1 MEGINYDLEDKIN
14 LIYDYLYNL
23 NSKNCFSFDKITL
36 GKIGLDDIKLSLPS
50 DNQEEKEYWNKNKSD
65 ILNGRFKLI
74 SFDEKS
80 YNILLKRYSNQFPVN
95 VKVSFYKKPKSI
107 NLMEEPINNDSLFS
121 YILSQLVLA
130 KKTKHILLP
139 VINLDVNYSDIENFT
154 SDDSSNLIIKNGIL
168 NNYITD
174 KCCLQLREHFFR
186 TVNLEKYLSEHVC
199 SYKGLLF
206 QVIHTLAIIQKE
218 FEGFRHNNLILSNI
232 LVYLKKSSES
242 FVEYDGFKNDKF
254 FVPNVGFDIK
264 ITNFEHAVI
273 PKFYGLSNM
282 KNPNIK
288 FADQHN
294 PYYDLYVFLNDLLEG
309 TTKMSSY
316 SEGNKC
322 DVETKKFLDRII
334 PPHIRGLNQN
344 NFNKNMIIANPIEL
358 LYDSYFDEYINKPSK
373 NLVVDSITNHLYL
386 TGQKSSSK
394 PEFSTWMDS
403 DNYSVLG
410 NQDKIISN
418 YNIMNTKSNSQR
430 KIKKEKSDET
440 IKLSRISG
448 KNMGSRAAKI
458 LDEEDGDLVVNK
470 RILKQFDETG
480 ERLNR
485 INISEMIGGS
495 VEAAPY
501 KAEKNTPFLSNDQR
515 ETFKKRSAENPVR
528 EPPVILEQKVYDTS
542 QKPAP
547 KPQFPPSFIPLYD
560 QEGQIMDHLL
570 PYSNRVI
577 NQPPVQKVYNVS
589 LSNPVQ
595 GFTSINRIHE
605 DVLPGNQF
613 TFTSLTLYE
622 RKHLIDFLRNNIL
635 DNGDG
640 EEMTTTGGKNSL
652 LEYIKILDVNPYTS
666 KSNPYL
672 DLPRN
677 FLIYRAGYPVRY
689 DDKSKMINIGRP
701 SMGLNV
707 RMYGMSIGDLRCK
720 TINNLINA
728 DNFDLWRELKYYDW
742 VRNSI
747 IKNKI
752 SPNFVS
758 PILYKIDSQ
767 SKIEWNKLDMLRNKG
782 VSVESVKEVQ
792 QNQKKINALHELD
805 KKLGL
810 FQGLVPLQFRKQLGM
825 IGNKQTKPD
834 DKLNPEDKEDLT
846 IGSGKVLVLLTEAP
860 TSSFIQWSTAIYESF
875 GSVKKMI
882 STGFHTPDVW
892 KSILFQLVYACAV
905 LQEKQIFIQKFSL
918 ENNVYIKD
926 IFSDA
931 NSVGSWIYKVN
942 GVEYYIPNYGYV
954 LMIDSKY
961 ADIETET
968 QLIKTKPTDEIKYKM
983 YGKIFSENSDFGTV
997 DLAPLIMTQFRD
1009 LIDPDNFGHSFRAKG
1024 GSIPDESILELLK
1037 SMYSDT
1043 TVSKVKDFIPKYF
1056 GEFVHN
1062 RVGTLLSKNEK
1073 DNINILSRPN
1083 FVRGNLMVWQK
1094 RFQEYEWVV
1103 DLGDFTPDGLKR
1115 KVLIKDGKNYIP
1127 NEVFVSSLF
1136 SYPSNEKVLPDSS
1149 SKMKF
1154 DEAHIYETYN
1164 LDNLVKL
1171 N

>member
-1 MEGINYDLEDKIN
+1 MEEINYDLEDKIN

-23 NSKNCFSFDKITL
+23 NSKNCFSFNKITL
-36 GKIGLDDIKLSLPS
+36 GKIGLDDIKIPLSS
-50 DNQEEKEYWNKNKSD
+50 DNQEEKEYWDKNKSD

-74 SFDEKS
+74 SFNEKS
-80 YNILLKRYSNQFPVN
+80 YELLFKRYSNQFPVN
-95 VKVSFYKKPKSI
+95 VKVSFYKENKSI
-107 NLMEEPINNDSLFS
+107 NLMDESVNNDSLFS

-139 VINLDVNYSDIENFT
+139 VINLDVNYSDIEGFT
-154 SDDSSNLIIKNGIL
+154 TDDSSNPIIKSGIL
-168 NNYITD
+168 NNNITD

-186 TVNLEKYLSEHVC
+186 TVNLEEYLSEHVC

-206 QVIHTLAIIQKE
+206 QVIHTLATIQKE
-218 FEGFRHNNLILSNI
+218 YEGFRHNNLIISNI
-232 LVYLKKSSES
+232 MVYLKKSSDTMT
-242 FVEYDGFKNDKF
+242 EYEGFKNDKF
-254 FVPNVGFDIK
+254 YVPNVGFDIK

-273 PKFYGLSNM
+273 PKFYGMFNM

-294 PYYDLYVFLNDLLEG
+294 PYYDLYTFLNDLLEG

-322 DVETKKFLDRII
+322 DVETKKFLDKII
-334 PPHIRGLNQN
+334 PPHIRGLSQN
-344 NFNKNMIIANPIEL
+344 NFNKNMIVANPVDL
-358 LYDSYFDEYINKPSK
+358 LYDIYFDEYRNKPSK
-373 NLVVDSITNHLYL
+373 NLVGDSVTNHLYL
-386 TGQKSSSK
+386 TGQKSGSK
-394 PEFSTWMDS
+394 QEINTWMDS

-418 YNIMNTKSNSQR
+418 YNIMNTKSNLQR
-430 KIKKEKSDET
+430 TLKKEKSDKST
-440 IKLSRISG
+440 KLSRISG
-448 KNMGSRAAKI
+448 KQNGPHEGKI
-458 LDEEDGDLVVNK
+458 LDETDDEMVVNK
-470 RILKQFDETG
+470 RIIKKFDEPI
-480 ERLNR
+480 ERINR
-485 INISEMIGGS
+485 INISEMAGGS
-495 VEAAPY
+495 IETAPY
-501 KAEKNTPFLSNDQR
+501 KAEKNTPFASNDQR
-515 ETFKKRSAENPVR
+515 ETFKKRTAENPVR

-542 QKPAP
+542 QKPAS
-547 KPQFPPSFIPLYD
+547 KPQFPPTFIPLYD

-577 NQPPVQKVYNVS
+577 NQPPIQKVYNVS

-613 TFTSLTLYE
+613 TFTSLTLFE
-622 RKHLIDFLRNNIL
+622 RKQLIDFLRNNIL

-689 DDKSKMINIGRP
+689 DDKTKIINIGRP

-707 RMYGMSIGDLRCK
+707 RMYGMSLGDLRCK
-720 TINNLINA
+720 TINNLINS
-728 DNFDLWRELKYYDW
+728 DNFDLWREMKYYDW
-742 VRNSI
+742 VRNNI
-747 IKNKI
+747 VKNKI
-752 SPNFVS
+752 SPNFIS
-758 PILYKIDSQ
+758 PVLYKIDSQ
-767 SKIEWNKLDMLRNKG
+767 SKIEWGKLDMLRNKG
-782 VSVESVKEVQ
+782 ISVESVKELE
-792 QNQKKINALHELD
+792 QNQKKINSLHELD

-810 FQGLVPLQFRKQLGM
+810 FQALVPLQFRRQLGM
-825 IGNKQTKPD
+825 SG
-834 DKLNPEDKEDLT
+834 DKKVKAGEKLTPEDKEDLT
-846 IGSGKVLVLLTEAP
+846 INSGKVLVLLTEAP

-882 STGFHTPDVW
+882 STGYHTPDVW

-905 LQEKQIFIQKFSL
+905 LQEKQIFIEKFSL
-918 ENNVYIKD
+918 ENNVFIKD

-931 NSVGSWIYKVN
+931 NSIGSWIYKVN

-954 LMIDSKY
+954 LMIDSKF
-961 ADIETET
+961 ADIETQTEF
-968 QLIKTKPTDEIKYKM
+968 IKSKPTNEIKYKM
-983 YGKIFSENSDFGTV
+983 YGKIFTENSYLGSI
-997 DLAPLIMTQFRD
+997 DLAPLIITQFRQ
-1009 LIDPDNFGHSFRAKG
+1009 LIDPDNFGHSFRVKG
-1024 GSIPDESILELLK
+1024 GSIPDESILDLLK
-1037 SMYSDT
+1037 KMNMDT
-1043 TVSKVKDFIPKYF
+1043 SISTIKDFIPKYF

-1083 FVRGNLMVWQK
+1083 FVRGNLIVWQK
-1094 RFQEYEWVV
+1094 RFQEYEWVI
-1103 DLGDFTPDGLKR
+1103 DLGESTTDGLKR
-1115 KVLIKDGKNYIP
+1115 KVLIKENKNYVQK
-1127 NEVFVSSLF
+1127 EVFVSSLF

-1149 SKMKF
+1149 NKMKF

-1164 LDNLVKL
+1164 LDN
-1171 N
+1171 